1 MIMNSKKPHLWK
13 GEYRSFVD
21 IAKLESIGYDVL
33 KKAFYKSRDIKQAV
47 DYAKNTFSVKDHIKY
62 EYNGKMYNL
71 SQITSVISK
80 DTGHTTETIKGRIK
94 AGWTIEDA
102 IATPKYKLCSTKQ
115 NSYREK
121 IGAQVKIFDLNDTL
135 LYECNTYGEAAQY
148 LNTKQ
153 TNIVSTCNMSGIFQ
167 GKYKIR
173 SKISSPEKKE
183 FLRKQQKSKNELW
196 CRINYSSKEL
206 NSLASKRCK
215 ELTKTLYYKKNK
227 VEIREKVRNYYHNN
241 PDIKIIYN
249 EKYYSTNKKLIQ
261 ARNKDWVAKNKEK
274 HDNYHINY
282 RRNASDTLND
292 VYIKTTLAVT
302 LKLSADQITPEMI
315 EIKRKQVK
323 LYRELKTKHYE

>member
-1 MIMNSKKPHLWK
+1 MLIMTSKKPHLWK
-13 GEYRSFVD
+13 GVYRNFVE
-21 IAKLESIGYDVL
+21 IAKLESISYDVL
-33 KKAFYKSRDIKQAV
+33 KKAFYKLDDIKKAV
-47 DYAKNTFSVKDHIKY
+47 KYAKNTFSIKDHIKY
-62 EYNGKMYNL
+62 EYNGEMYNL
-71 SQITSVISK
+71 SQVVSIISK
-80 DTGHTTETIKGRIK
+80 DTGHTKETIKGRIK

-173 SKISSPEKKE
+173 SKVSSPEKKE

-215 ELTKTLYYKKNK
+215 EITKTLYYEKNK
-227 VEIREKVRNYYHNN
+227 VEICEKVRNYYHNN

-261 ARNKDWVAKNKEK
+261 AKNKDWVARNKEK
-274 HDNYHINY
+274 QDEYHINY

-292 VYIKTTLAVT
+292 VYIKTTLATT

-323 LYRELKTKHYE
+323 LYRELK